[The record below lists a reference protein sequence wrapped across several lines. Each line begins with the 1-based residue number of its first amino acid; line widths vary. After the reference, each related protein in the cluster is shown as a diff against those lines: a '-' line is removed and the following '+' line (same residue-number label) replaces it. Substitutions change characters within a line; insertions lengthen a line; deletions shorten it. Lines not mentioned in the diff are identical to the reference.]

1 MIWFWV
7 FVVIVAQIG
16 ALATGACAHHQA
28 GLWNP
33 DKAKRNRLVA
43 ISIVLSVVALLT
55 AYRIG
60 VAVAGC

>member
-1 MIWFWV
+1 MIGFCV
-7 FVVIVAQIG
+7 FVVIAAQIG
-16 ALATGACAHHQA
+16 ALITGACAHHEA
-28 GLWNP
+28 GLWSP
-33 DKAKRNRLVA
+33 DKAKRNRLAA